1 MNNNLSVLMYHA
13 ITDDTSASLDV
24 DFHYAVTRAKF
35 REHLELVREMGF
47 SASSV
52 ASILASK
59 ENYGRNETVCQ
70 IAFTFDDG
78 HESNA
83 AAAADLLAIS
93 GSADLFINSSMVGKK
108 NYLDWHA
115 LCDLAKAGIS
125 IQSHSDT
132 HCYLDELSE
141 DEIKNELATSKS
153 KIEDHVGVAVTLF
166 APPGGRMKKCVT
178 GIAQELGYQGICSS
192 RVGLWNKGATPW
204 NIPRL
209 AVLSTTSD
217 IQLSRW
223 INQEKSEIFRLKLR
237 HGLLTSA
244 KFLIGNQGYERLRE
258 QLLGRATVGNN
269 NGT

>member
-1 MNNNLSVLMYHA
+1 MYHA

-47 SASSV
+47 RASSV
-52 ASILASK
+52 ASILASQQ
-59 ENYGRNETVCQ
+59 NNSRNETVRQ

-83 AAAADLLAIS
+83 AAADDLLAIS

-108 NYLDWHA
+108 SYLDWHA
-115 LCDLAKAGIS
+115 LSDLAKAGIS

-132 HCYLDELSE
+132 HRYLDELSE
-141 DEIKNELATSKS
+141 DEIKKELATSKS
-153 KIEDHVGVAVTLF
+153 EIEDHVGVAVTLF

-178 GIAQELGYQGICSS
+178 GIAQELGYHGICSS
-192 RVGLWNKGATPW
+192 RVGVWNKGATSW

-217 IQLSRW
+217 IQLARW
-223 INQEKSEIFRLKLR
+223 IKQEESEIFRLKLR

-244 KFLIGNQGYERLRE
+244 KFLLGNQGYERLRV
-258 QLLGRATVGNN
+258 QLLGQGNGGN
-269 NGT
+269 THGP